1 MGDPARQIGPPAI
14 RTRLGFEAVNHR
26 HRPGFDP
33 GLQRH
38 HLLPRQ
44 LQSLRC
50 FSRMLDALGHQHVG
64 FDDFRH
70 NGMLLPARDEAA
82 VRLGLPL
89 HCGPHRRYNELVIAR
104 VGLIEQGWAALE
116 SRKPAAAREAAL
128 LRLRLLQRALRRRLF
143 EAGSGSFRLNRRDP
157 RKAERSFAELDA
169 MAVQL
174 WPETEV

>member
-1 MGDPARQIGPPAI
+1 MRQPNTQAHRGK
-14 RTRLGFEAVNHR
+14 LSFHAVNR
-26 HRPGFDP
+26 PHRPGFDP

-44 LQSLRC
+44 LQALRC
-50 FSRMLDALGHQHVG
+50 FDRMLDALGHQTVG
-64 FDDFRH
+64 FDDFRR

-104 VGLIEQGWAALE
+104 VRLIEQGWAELQPRE
-116 SRKPAAAREAAL
+116 PFAAREAAL
-128 LRLRLLQRALRRRLF
+128 LRLHLLQRALRRRLF
-143 EAGSGSFRLNRRDP
+143 ETWSGSFRLNRRDP
-157 RKAERSFAELDA
+157 RSALRDFAELDA
-169 MAVQL
+169 MAAQL